1 MRFRTIIECS
11 DGKIMAAGDYGV
23 AVLSKDSVVSILDAK
38 RGLANEKSLCL
49 LEYQDACYV
58 GSDGGG
64 ITRIDKDNH
73 VSSITKRMAYHRMW
87 FFVWFMIRFRLA
99 FLLSQVMGFVIC
111 RQTAK

>member
-23 AVLSKDSVVSILDAK
+23 AVLSEDSVANILDAK
-38 RGLANEKSLCL
+38 NGLANEKSLCL

-73 VSSITKRMAYHRMW
+73 VSSITKKNGLSSDVVLRMVYDPIQDG
-87 FFVWFMIRFRLA
+87 V
-99 FLLSQVMGFVIC
+99 LLSQVMGFVIC